1 MRQIPRAEL
10 LDAMKECLRDLE
22 NTQLLSPDDLD
33 IINQKRTLRQQIA
46 KLEKES
52 GRENVYLRTF
62 RRSGPFPISS

>member
-10 LDAMKECLRDLE
+10 LDAMKEGLRDLE

-52 GRENVYLRTF
+52 GRENVYLWTF